1 MLMGY
6 DAQIKKNSI
15 LLETAFDMAKW
26 LENNDPDRNSHFIHV
41 INCLQIKKRL
51 NIINKEDEDSLVNIL
66 DMKEC
71 NDELK
76 FASYLLLDD
85 KNMAKRYF
93 LKLDQT
99 TQDMYR
105 SSLPLYNLIKN
116 EL

>member
-1 MLMGY
+1 M
-6 DAQIKKNSI
+6 
-15 LLETAFDMAKW
+15 F
-26 LENNDPDRNSHFIHV
+26 
-41 INCLQIKKRL
+41 
-51 NIINKEDEDSLVNIL
+51 
-66 DMKEC
+66 
-71 NDELK
+71 
-76 FASYLLLDD
+76 LDD